1 MRVDRCFGQTYNGC
15 AGIVGVAA
23 IFAKGPPAAACYSA
37 GTDLVR
43 ARDVWRVSARPL
55 VLGPLDQRLF
65 PAPGCVRFI
74 VRDFL
79 DWLVKAVR
87 GTLMPPPVLVPIP
100 VTAPAPRR
108 PADRD

>member
-1 MRVDRCFGQTYNGC
+1 M
-15 AGIVGVAA
+15 
-23 IFAKGPPAAACYSA
+23 
-37 GTDLVR
+37 
-43 ARDVWRVSARPL
+43 
-55 VLGPLDQRLF
+55 
-65 PAPGCVRFI
+65 
-74 VRDFL
+74 RDFL